1 MVWRENMS
9 NDLMQKIAIDIGYGD
24 TKVMTGDKIFKFASA
39 IEKKKDSEADYFGA
53 DEDDVYEFGG
63 RKYTVGDKALTNAV
77 STRGFNFLVKYSPL
91 IIFHAIKKAGLDI
104 SKPIEISTGLS
115 IINWQEHKKF
125 VDVIRQINV
134 NNEIL
139 NPKIRIMAQ
148 GQGIFLNY
156 NDKKNEGNICVVDI
170 GYNTFDFLVFTDGK
184 PRQDMSYA
192 TKKGVNEI
200 IVELQKK
207 IKKRFQI
214 DASEQIAKKVFTD
227 KIIEIYG
234 EKIDLSD
241 EIEDA
246 KVDYV
251 DFLFD
256 ELKSKD
262 GDLLKYAKKVIF
274 SGGGAYFLDD
284 IQILRNTPNF
294 VFSEKPYEYANVKGY
309 YNG

>member
-125 VDVIRQINV
+125 VDVIKQINV

>member
-1 MVWRENMS
+1 MS

-125 VDVIRQINV
+125 VDVIKQINV